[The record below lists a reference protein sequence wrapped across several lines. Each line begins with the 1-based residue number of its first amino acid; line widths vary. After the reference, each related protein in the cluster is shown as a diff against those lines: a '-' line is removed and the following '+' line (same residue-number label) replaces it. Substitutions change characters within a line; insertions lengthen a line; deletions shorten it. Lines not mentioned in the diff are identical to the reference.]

1 MNNNNNNLL
10 LLLLDLLKSTL
21 LKEYFD
27 LNNNH
32 LKYYESSSV
41 YKRVSFNF
49 YFYTRRI
56 VSGVSG
62 GSIIKNRVE
71 RIQKLNNAMKI
82 ISISLGILEEY
93 KQKKEQQEKDIIHSI
108 ITKITREDSTDSFQL
123 LIQQPQTSTDVDSQL
138 KKLSQYYL
146 NLKRMYGMP
155 PIVFRIWI
163 PVTVSLSALY
173 ILSKNTKSIYR
184 LTTES
189 YKTINS
195 LVLNWIYEPL
205 KGIYKTIRYEHSIN
219 NSQMS
224 YEVDLESLGRMVS
237 NYSTSNNNDKDFSL
251 ILLQY
256 EQEMQHPLRN
266 LLAGDL
272 IQLILIQIQKAKVDV
287 ELALS
292 ALDKIL
298 KSNELNFGLVAV
310 APVLMIF
317 YFVVVNGLL
326 LLSSKSSGGRRFKR
340 KRIKQLLQYLRQI
353 EVLLL
358 RKQQPSYYSTGQIVV
373 LSNLMMEQSRLRW
386 SKYIFTTE
394 RMEMLQEDLK
404 ELQLYD
410 LDSEVKLKVA
420 ERLWRYVLFAA
431 ESHEHE

>member
-1 MNNNNNNLL
+1 MGVIAGN
-10 LLLLDLLKSTL
+10 T
-21 LKEYFD
+21 
-27 LNNNH
+27 
-32 LKYYESSSV
+32 SSSG
-41 YKRVSFNF
+41 SSSSGSS
-49 YFYTRRI
+49 RI
-56 VSGVSG
+56 
-62 GSIIKNRVE
+62 E

-93 KQKKEQQEKDIIHSI
+93 KQKKEQQEKDIINSI

-123 LIQQPQTSTDVDSQL
+123 ILLQQQQPSTSSTSTDIDSQL

-163 PVTVSLSALY
+163 PVTFSLSALY

-195 LVLNWIYEPL
+195 LVLNWICEPL
-205 KGIYKTIRYEHSIN
+205 KGIYKTIRHEHSIN
-219 NSQMS
+219 NSQLS
-224 YEVDLESLGRMVS
+224 YEEDLESLGRMVH
-237 NYSTSNNNDKDFSL
+237 NYTSNNDRDFSL
-251 ILLQY
+251 ILQQY
-256 EQEMQHPLRN
+256 EQEIQHPLRN
-266 LLAGDL
+266 IVNGDL
-272 IQLILIQIQKAKVDV
+272 VQLILIQIQKAKVDV

-310 APVLMIF
+310 APVLMIS
-317 YFVVVNGLL
+317 YFLVNGLL
-326 LLSSKSSGGRRFKR
+326 SKSGGGGGGGRRFKR
-340 KRIKQLLQYLRQI
+340 IQQLLQYLRQI

-358 RKQQPSYYSTGQIVV
+358 KQTRSYYSIGQIVV
-373 LSNLMMEQSRLRW
+373 LSNLMMEQSQLRW
-386 SKYIFTTE
+386 SSNNKYIFTTE

-431 ESHEHE
+431 SREHE